1 MNFECLISVILLT
14 IISFIHLLIYS
25 FFMNEHHIKTL
36 RIENFKSIKEM
47 ELECSRINVFVGK
60 PNVGKSNILEA
71 IGLLGVGFNRDESLI
86 ADTVRYEELKD
97 LFHFENSNSP
107 LRVYSNLDNIVML
120 LVGEQSLRMAVSSSN
135 FSDDLNLETWN
146 KYVQKQENDESNER
160 VDRVFYIEEGGLHY
174 SERLYLNY
182 YDELPKH
189 VKKYIFAPLENA
201 KVISNG
207 SFLHPSSGKNIIS
220 IIQNSRELRSKISSF
235 VKDYGLEF
243 IIDTRNNT
251 LGVQRKFE
259 DGLSYILPYSLTADT
274 FQRMIFHHAAILSNK
289 DSVIL
294 FEEPE
299 NHSYPPYIKG
309 LAQAIVDDE
318 NNNQYFLTTHS
329 PFIFNNLVEN
339 SKEVSVF
346 IVTYENHE
354 TKIKKMTDDE
364 LSELLDYGVDIFYN
378 LNWYVND

>member
-1 MNFECLISVILLT
+1 
-14 IISFIHLLIYS
+14 
-25 FFMNEHHIKTL
+25 MNEHHIKTL

-71 IGLLGVGFNRDESLI
+71 IGMLGVGFNRDESLI
-86 ADTVRYEELKD
+86 ADTVRYEDLKD

-107 LRVYSNLDNIVML
+107 FFISSNLTNITALLRPEHVVQLAIGNSEDINKLKADNWSQYVDKQIEKSKE
-120 LVGEQSLRMAVSSSN
+120 GE
-135 FSDDLNLETWN
+135 ETDQVFVLKN
-146 KYVQKQENDESNER
+146 GKYDKDTGYSRSIRQKD
-160 VDRVFYIEEGGLHY
+160 F
-174 SERLYLNY
+174 
-182 YDELPKH
+182 LPKF
-189 VKKYIFAPLENA
+189 VKKYMFAPLGNA
-201 KVISNG
+201 KATSNG
-207 SFLHPSSGKNIIS
+207 SFLHPSFGGNLIS
-220 IIQNSRELRSKISSF
+220 IIQNSRELRSKIGSF

-243 IIDTRNNT
+243 IIDTRNDT

-289 DSVIL
+289 DSILL

-299 NHSYPPYIKG
+299 NHSYPPYIRG

-354 TKIKKMTDDE
+354 SKVKKMTDEE